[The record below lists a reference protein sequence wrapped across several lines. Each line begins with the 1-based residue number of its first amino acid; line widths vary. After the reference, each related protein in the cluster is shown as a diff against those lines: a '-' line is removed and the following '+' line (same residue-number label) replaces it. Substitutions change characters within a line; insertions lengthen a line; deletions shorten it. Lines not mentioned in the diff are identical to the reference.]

1 MSLTQV
7 TLKVWKEFTT
17 ELLEP
22 RKETEMNYT
31 EKSSKGLND
40 QLLVKAFNKKY
51 KK

>member
-1 MSLTQV
+1 M
-7 TLKVWKEFTT
+7 

-22 RKETEMNYT
+22 RKETEMSYI

-51 KK
+51 KE

>member
-1 MSLTQV
+1 M
-7 TLKVWKEFTT
+7 

-22 RKETEMNYT
+22 RKETEMIYIK
-31 EKSSKGLND
+31 KSWEKGLND

>member
-1 MSLTQV
+1 M
-7 TLKVWKEFTT
+7 

-22 RKETEMNYT
+22 RKETEMIYIK
-31 EKSSKGLND
+31 KSWKGLND